1 MSSDGS
7 VSRWLNRLLT
17 GDRNAVQPLWELY
30 FHRLVTMAR
39 QKLRDLPRTVADEED
54 VALSAFDSFCR
65 RAEQGKFP
73 RLDDRND
80 LWQVLLMIT
89 GRKACD
95 LIEHE
100 RREKRDRRRAQSLD
114 AADFR
119 EPPSAEPDP
128 AAAVEVAE
136 ETRRL
141 LGLLKREQQR
151 VIAVRKLEG
160 YTNEETAAMVGC
172 ALSTVERELK
182 LIRRYWK
189 NELPE

>member
-73 RLDDRND
+73 LLAFLRVPPLNPSFRQLVFPVPANQFQLALDR
-80 LWQVLLMIT
+80 
-89 GRKACD
+89 
-95 LIEHE
+95 
-100 RREKRDRRRAQSLD
+100 
-114 AADFR
+114 
-119 EPPSAEPDP
+119 
-128 AAAVEVAE
+128 
-136 ETRRL
+136 
-141 LGLLKREQQR
+141 
-151 VIAVRKLEG
+151 
-160 YTNEETAAMVGC
+160 
-172 ALSTVERELK
+172 
-182 LIRRYWK
+182 
-189 NELPE
+189 